1 MLHLYKTIGMIHA
14 FHYDSLKLIYKKEG
28 IRMEHFGIIS
38 LIPVLTVVILAFVT
52 RRTFE
57 PLLIGSLVGFVLLE
71 GTGFFPA
78 WLDAVYFVMMD
89 GVTVWIILVCGLF
102 GSLIKLLEKSGG
114 ALGFSAMATRHTK
127 SKKASLIVTWIL
139 GILVFVDDYLN
150 ALSVGAAMRK
160 VTDHYRVSREF
171 LAYVINSTGAAVCVL
186 IPFST
191 WSAFMAGQLEANNVL
206 ANGSG
211 TGAYIATIPYILYG
225 WVAVL
230 VVPLFALRIIPRFG
244 PMKKAELRAEQSGQ
258 VFPDS
263 EIQFLEDSIEA
274 EAVANGVNGVP
285 TARTVP
291 PRVINFAVPM
301 LLLAGVTIYTED
313 MLLGVMMAIVCCA
326 VLFIPQKLM
335 SLNAFFD
342 HSLEGFKDMILVL
355 GIIVAAFFLQQANE
369 GLGLTPFVIETVE
382 PLMSAALLPAIS
394 FAVVGFLAF
403 ATGSFWG
410 VAAIAFPIIIP
421 LAASIGVDQF
431 LVSGA
436 IISAAAFGSHTCFY
450 GDAVTLTCASAQ
462 IKNMDYAKTAI
473 PLVVVPTVISII
485 LFVILGTIM
494 A

>member
-1 MLHLYKTIGMIHA
+1 
-14 FHYDSLKLIYKKEG
+14 
-28 IRMEHFGIIS
+28 MEHYGLIS
-38 LIPVLTVVILAFVT
+38 LIPVITVVILAFVT

-57 PLLIGSLVGFVLLE
+57 PLLIGSLVGFILLE
-71 GTGFFPA
+71 GGGFFPA

-114 ALGFSAMATRHTK
+114 AMGFSAMATQYTK
-127 SKKASLIVTWIL
+127 SRNASLIVTWIL
-139 GILVFVDDYLN
+139 GIIVFVDDYLN

-160 VTDHYRVSREF
+160 VTDHYKIPREM

-206 ANGSG
+206 AGGTG
-211 TGAYIATIPYILYG
+211 TGAYIATIPYILYA

-230 VVPLFALRIIPRFG
+230 IVPFFALKILPRFG
-244 PMKKAELRAEQSGQ
+244 PMKTAEQRTESTGQ
-258 VFPDS
+258 VFPES
-263 EIQFLEDSIEA
+263 IIGTEGENEVLESKPD
-274 EAVANGVNGVP
+274 G
-285 TARTVP
+285 T
-291 PRVINFAVPM
+291 PRVINFVVPM
-301 LLLAGVTIYTED
+301 LLLAAVTIYTED
-313 MLLGVMMAIVCCA
+313 MLVGVILAIVTCA
-326 VLFIPQKLM
+326 VMFIPQKLM

-342 HSLEGFKDMILVL
+342 YALEGFKDMVLVL

-382 PLMSAALLPAIS
+382 PLMNAAMLPAIS
-394 FAVVGFLAF
+394 FLVVGFLAF

-421 LAASIGVDQF
+421 LAATVGVNQF

-436 IISAAAFGSHTCFY
+436 IISAATFGSHTCFY
-450 GDAVTLTCASAQ
+450 GDAVTLTCASSQ
-462 IKNMDYAKTAI
+462 IKNMDYAKTSI
-473 PLVVVPTVISII
+473 PLVVVPTILAVVLFLVIGI
-485 LFVILGTIM
+485 IM

>member
-1 MLHLYKTIGMIHA
+1 
-14 FHYDSLKLIYKKEG
+14 
-28 IRMEHFGIIS
+28 MEHYGLIS
-38 LIPVLTVVILAFVT
+38 LIPVLVVVILAFMT

-57 PLLIGSLVGFVLLE
+57 PLLIGSVVGFILLE
-71 GTGFFPA
+71 GAGFFPA
-78 WLDAVYFVMMD
+78 WLDAVYVVMMD

-127 SKKASLIVTWIL
+127 SRGAALIITWVL
-139 GILVFVDDYLN
+139 GIIVFVDDYLN

-160 VTDHYRVSREF
+160 VTDHYKVPREM

-191 WSAFMAGQLEANNVL
+191 WSAFMAGQLEANNVMVG
-206 ANGSG
+206 GSG
-211 TGAYIATIPYILYG
+211 TSAYIATIPYILYA

-230 VVPLFALRIIPRFG
+230 IVPLFALKILPRIG
-244 PMKKAELRAEQSGQ
+244 PMKQAEERAETTGK
-258 VFPDS
+258 VFPASQLD
-263 EIQFLEDSIEA
+263 ENGEAAVLESQPEGA
-274 EAVANGVNGVP
+274 
-285 TARTVP
+285 
-291 PRVINFAVPM
+291 PRVINFALPM

-313 MLLGVMMAIVCCA
+313 MLVGVILAIVTCA
-326 VLFIPQKLM
+326 VMFIPQKLM

-342 HSLEGFKDMILVL
+342 HALEGFKDMVLVL

-382 PLMSAALLPAIS
+382 PLMSPALLPAIS
-394 FAVVGFLAF
+394 FIVVGFLAF

-421 LAASIGVDQF
+421 LGTSLGVNLF

-450 GDAVTLTCASAQ
+450 GDAVTLTCASSQ

-473 PLVVVPTVISII
+473 PLVALPSLLGII
-485 LFVILGTIM
+485 LFVIMGTIM